1 MGGKL
6 FILDTASRSGIFQTF
21 TRLLEGS
28 SLEKQLR
35 STTCF
40 TLFAPAD
47 IAFVYVSP
55 ETLNQLVQAD
65 FDGTLADMLSYHVV
79 PGEFPSAQLKGL
91 SRLKTASGKD
101 LIISHTDE
109 WRIEGATLLQKDI
122 QTRNGLIHAI
132 DRFLLPV
139 ERAAA
144 TSA

>member
-1 MGGKL
+1 MGENL
-6 FILDTASRSGIFQTF
+6 FIIDTAIRSGIFQTF

-35 STTCF
+35 SPTSF

-47 IAFVYVSP
+47 IAFAYLSH

-65 FDGTLADMLSYHVV
+65 FEGTLADMLSYHVV
-79 PGEFPSAQLKGL
+79 PGGFPSSQLREL
-91 SRLKTASGKD
+91 SRLRTASGKD
-101 LIISHTDE
+101 LIISHTGE
-109 WRIEGATLLQKDI
+109 LRIEGARLLQTDI
-122 QTRNGLIHAI
+122 QARNGLIHVI
-132 DRFLLPV
+132 DRLLLPV